1 MGNILT
7 LFVHGAPLI
16 SCEPLDYE
24 RRHLMSL
31 RQGTVAGDSYL
42 WGTARRHADHA
53 LTKVSPPE
61 LVGMR

>member
-31 RQGTVAGDSYL
+31 RQGTVAIGGQL
-42 WGTARRHADHA
+42 
-53 LTKVSPPE
+53 P
-61 LVGMR
+61 VGNRTPTMR